1 MISDPRITQSEEWQ
15 VAALP
20 LRIRREESM
29 EVMGPAFQE
38 VFAVLEAQGIP
49 PAGPLTNHHLKME
62 PGIFDF
68 RICVPVD
75 NPVTPSGRVIPGT
88 LRAAKV
94 AQVDYIGPY
103 EGLPGAWEEFM
114 TWIEGQGLKVAD
126 DLWESYVEG
135 PHSNPDPNTYRTVL
149 NKPLVD

>member
-1 MISDPRITQSEEWQ
+1 MISNRRITQTEEWQ

-62 PGIFDF
+62 PGIFDL
-68 RICVPVD
+68 RICVPVG

-88 LRAAKV
+88 RAAKV

-103 EGLPGAWEEFM
+103 EGLPDAWEEFM
-114 TWIEGQGLKVAD
+114 TWIESQGLTVAG

-135 PHSNPDPNTYRTVL
+135 PQSNPDPNTYRTVL